1 MKRGKDRLGAFVLNR
16 TTDGEQEQWWSVIA
30 LIFILH
36 MVLVLPVL
44 TPNLK
49 DIEGSD
55 ESLYFEA
62 GRMVG
67 ANNLPAVDGYPITAF
82 FYALTYIPV
91 HESDFWLIHSCTIG
105 RFVLFALVWV
115 SSFLVAK
122 RISDISSPLMMIGFL
137 LLSPA
142 LTSLI
147 TNGNHALFT
156 AISAFAL
163 AQIISFYQRKEITSL
178 WIASV
183 LVSLVLLTRMAEGTF
198 LLVAFITLSILF

>member
-1 MKRGKDRLGAFVLNR
+1 MKHGMQRLRAFVLNR
-16 TTDGEQEQWWSVIA
+16 AADGEQEQWWSVIA
-30 LIFILH
+30 LVFILH

-49 DIEGSD
+49 DIGRFD
-55 ESLYFEA
+55 ESFYIEM
-62 GRMVG
+62 GRTVG
-67 ANNLPAVDGYPITAF
+67 VNNLPAVDQSPITAF
-82 FYALTYIPV
+82 FFALTYIPV
-91 HESDFWLIHSCTIG
+91 QESDFWLIHSCTIG
-105 RFVLFALVWV
+105 RFVLFALLWV

-122 RISDISSPLMMIGFL
+122 QISDISSPLMMIGFL

-163 AQIISFYQRKEITSL
+163 AQIISFFQRKEITSL

-183 LVSLVLLTRMAEGTF
+183 LVSLGASVPNG
-198 LLVAFITLSILF
+198 